1 MFLHRS
7 PSKKST
13 YDNIDGDFCCSKEA
27 VGFHFQP
34 LRPYSSEVFKHRSTK
49 LERIDT
55 GDYTPAEY
63 ERFLREIRF
72 INQRLGDRAALEK
85 TLLREIE
92 RANLK
97 EFSVLD
103 VGAGSGELLGV
114 IAQFAR
120 DGKRKA
126 ELVGLDL
133 NELSVKE
140 IASEAERFPEIR
152 VIRGDALRLPF
163 ENGSVDYAICSLF
176 THHLTDEQV
185 VRVLPE
191 MSRVSRCGIV
201 VIDLERSA
209 KAWMLYQLF
218 CLAFRISPLVR
229 QDGSLSI
236 QKGFRLEELRGFAKS
251 AGLGD
256 VIVDRHAPYRV
267 VLNTLNPERK
277 VTAVT

>member
-1 MFLHRS
+1 MLER
-7 PSKKST
+7 
-13 YDNIDGDFCCSKEA
+13 D
-27 VGFHFQP
+27 VGFRFQP
-34 LRPYSSEVFKHRSTK
+34 VRPYSSEVFKHRSTK

-72 INQRLGDRAALEK
+72 INQRLGDRSALEK
-85 TLLREIE
+85 TLLSEIE
-92 RANLK
+92 LSELK

-120 DGKRKA
+120 DGNRKA
-126 ELVGLDL
+126 KLVGLDL

-140 IASEAERFPEIR
+140 IAVESETFPEIDVVR
-152 VIRGDALRLPF
+152 ADALRLPF
-163 ENGSVDYAICSLF
+163 DDGSFDYAICSLF
-176 THHLTDEQV
+176 THHLTDEQI

-191 MSRVSRCGIV
+191 MSRISRRGIV
-201 VIDLERSA
+201 VIDLERSP
-209 KAWMLYQLF
+209 KAWLLYQLF

-236 QKGFRLEELRGFAKS
+236 RKGFRVDELLAFANV
-251 AGLGD
+251 AGIDD

-267 VLNTLNPERK
+267 VLNTLKSNER
-277 VTAVT
+277 